1 MRVCVCVCVCVC
13 WGRRYSRKDRGSIP
27 NAMIKTNMSKVWC
40 NICEIT
46 SKHIWMNT
54 VCIIAAKVGSDLKG
68 NNSERRDGSE
78 SRMIGWQTV
87 KGL

>member
-1 MRVCVCVCVCVC
+1 MIYISFLFRCVCVCVCVYVRVC

-27 NAMIKTNMSKVWC
+27 NAMIKMNMSKVWC

-54 VCIIAAKVGSDLKG
+54 ECIIAAKGR
-68 NNSERRDGSE
+68 E
-78 SRMIGWQTV
+78 
-87 KGL
+87 

>member
-1 MRVCVCVCVCVC
+1 
-13 WGRRYSRKDRGSIP
+13 
-27 NAMIKTNMSKVWC
+27 
-40 NICEIT
+40 
-46 SKHIWMNT
+46 MNT
-54 VCIIAAKVGSDLKG
+54 ACIIAAKVGSDLKG

>member
-1 MRVCVCVCVCVC
+1 MCMCVCVSVCV
-13 WGRRYSRKDRGSIP
+13 
-27 NAMIKTNMSKVWC
+27 
-40 NICEIT
+40 CEIT

-54 VCIIAAKVGSDLKG
+54 ACIIAAKVGSDLKG